1 MLLLLN
7 MCGEFKGLEMKR
19 RCTWKPLEYDK
30 LGGVGEN
37 VPSMQVAFW
46 SISSAITNKNQ
57 KANFEIWVGKI
68 YNFFHNGSVISAVQ
82 GNSGLS
88 LETRAE
94 NKTNCHPIPV
104 PGDMR
109 LPARSPVTLPC

>member
-1 MLLLLN
+1 
-7 MCGEFKGLEMKR
+7 MKR
-19 RCTWKPLEYDK
+19 GCTWKPLEYDK

-37 VPSMQVAFW
+37 RPSMQVAFW

-68 YNFFHNGSVISAVQ
+68 YNFFTMGQSYQLSKETQGSVW
-82 GNSGLS
+82 N
-88 LETRAE
+88 TRAE
-94 NKTNCHPIPV
+94 NKTNCHSIPV

-109 LPARSPVTLPC
+109 LPARSLVTLPCQERDTHGWTGTHTQS